1 MTENAERIL
10 SSIERPTDNPTQAE
24 NDMNFMQKADIWTY
38 KLKKEGEAEEEEYQI
53 LRDQS
58 IRQTPRL
65 KLLRDREVE
74 HLNNLE
80 G

>member
-10 SSIERPTDNPTQAE
+10 GSIQRPIDNPTQAE
-24 NDMNFMQKADIWTY
+24 NDMNFMQKADIWAY
-38 KLKKEGEAEEEEYQI
+38 KLKKEGEADEEDYQI

-65 KLLRDREVE
+65 KLLRDREIE
-74 HLNNLE
+74 ELNNLE
-80 G
+80 Q